1 MKILILTGR
10 FGLGHYSVSEAI
22 KQEINNTNSNI
33 EVEIIDI
40 LDYLMP
46 KASELIYK
54 SFNVLVTKWSNLYN
68 FINTNNE
75 ENNIKT
81 FNYIFVKKIDK
92 LLEEYKPNIIISTL
106 PISSQYISK
115 YKSIKKSNIP
125 LFTFI
130 TDISS
135 HNEWIHKNTDF
146 YFVGDISIKRSL
158 INKGISESKII
169 VTGIPVKQQFK
180 NNVIEFNKKKT
191 KEILIMGGGLGLIS
205 FNEDLFNKLNNEKD
219 IKTTIITGNNRSMY
233 EELKSKYKNINVIGY
248 TNKIN
253 EYMRNADLI
262 VSKSGG
268 ITLFEAIYS
277 ETPIYV
283 VNPFLMQEVKNARFI
298 EERGIGQVVWN
309 EKADI
314 TDDILSIINDDESI
328 EIMKNNMKKIK
339 ENVNQ
344 EEILRIINRFGK
356 EA

>member
-22 KQEINNTNSNI
+22 KQEINNTDSKI

-40 LDYLMP
+40 LEYLMP

-309 EKADI
+309 EKDDI

>member
-1 MKILILTGR
+1 MVILHNARETL
-10 FGLGHYSVSEAI
+10 Y
-22 KQEINNTNSNI
+22 
-33 EVEIIDI
+33 
-40 LDYLMP
+40 
-46 KASELIYK
+46 
-54 SFNVLVTKWSNLYN
+54 LYN

-309 EKADI
+309 EKDDI

>member
-1 MKILILTGR
+1 
-10 FGLGHYSVSEAI
+10 
-22 KQEINNTNSNI
+22 
-33 EVEIIDI
+33 
-40 LDYLMP
+40 
-46 KASELIYK
+46 
-54 SFNVLVTKWSNLYN
+54 
-68 FINTNNE
+68 
-75 ENNIKT
+75 
-81 FNYIFVKKIDK
+81 
-92 LLEEYKPNIIISTL
+92 
-106 PISSQYISK
+106 
-115 YKSIKKSNIP
+115 
-125 LFTFI
+125 
-130 TDISS
+130 
-135 HNEWIHKNTDF
+135 
-146 YFVGDISIKRSL
+146 
-158 INKGISESKII
+158 
-169 VTGIPVKQQFK
+169 
-180 NNVIEFNKKKT
+180 
-191 KEILIMGGGLGLIS
+191 
-205 FNEDLFNKLNNEKD
+205 
-219 IKTTIITGNNRSMY
+219 MY

-309 EKADI
+309 EKDDI

>member
-1 MKILILTGR
+1 MKILIFTGR

-298 EERGIGQVVWN
+298 EERGSGQVVWN
-309 EKADI
+309 EKDDI

>member
-46 KASELIYK
+46 KASEFIYK

-115 YKSIKKSNIP
+115 YKSIKRSNIP

-146 YFVGDISIKRSL
+146 YFVGDIIIKRSL

-205 FNEDLFNKLNNEKD
+205 FNEDLFNRLNNEKG
-219 IKTTIITGNNRSMY
+219 INTTIITGNNRSMY

-298 EERGIGQVVWN
+298 EERKIGQVIWN
-309 EKADI
+309 EKDDI
-314 TDDILSIINDDESI
+314 TDDILSLINDDESI

>member
-205 FNEDLFNKLNNEKD
+205 FSEDLFNKLNNEKD

>member
-22 KQEINNTNSNI
+22 KQEINNTDSKI

-40 LDYLMP
+40 LEYLMP

-54 SFNVLVTKWSNLYN
+54 SFNVLVTKWANLYN

-75 ENNIKT
+75 DNNIKT
-81 FNYIFVKKIDK
+81 FNYMFVKKIDR
-92 LLEEYKPNIIISTL
+92 LFEEVKPDIVISTL

-115 YKSIKKSNIP
+115 YKAIKKVNIP

-146 YFVGDISIKRSL
+146 YFVGDIIIKKSL
-158 INKGISESKII
+158 INKGINEDKII
-169 VTGIPVKQQFK
+169 ITGIPVKQQFK
-180 NNVIEFNKKKT
+180 NNIIEFDKTKK

-205 FNEDLFNKLNNEKD
+205 FNEELFEKLNNENN
-219 IKTTIITGNNRSMY
+219 IKTTIITGNNRKMY
-233 EELKSKYKNINVIGY
+233 EQLKGKYKNINIVGY
-248 TNKIN
+248 TNKIS
-253 EYMRNADLI
+253 EYMKNSDLI

-283 VNPFLMQEVKNARFI
+283 INPFLMQEVKNARFI
-298 EERGIGQVVWN
+298 EERKIGQVIWN
-309 EKADI
+309 ENIDI
-314 TDDILSIINDDESI
+314 TDDILSLINNDEAI
-328 EIMKNNMKKIK
+328 TMMKNNMKSIK
-339 ENVNQ
+339 KNINQ
-344 EEILRIINRFGK
+344 EEILSIIDRFKK

>member
-309 EKADI
+309 EKDDI

>member
-22 KQEINNTNSNI
+22 KQEINNTDSKI

-40 LDYLMP
+40 LEYLMP

-81 FNYIFVKKIDK
+81 FNYMFVKKIDR
-92 LLEEYKPNIIISTL
+92 LFEEVKPDIVISTL

-115 YKSIKKSNIP
+115 YKAIKKVNIP

-146 YFVGDISIKRSL
+146 YFVGDMSIKRNL
-158 INKGISESKII
+158 INKGISPNKII

-309 EKADI
+309 EKANI
-314 TDDILSIINDDESI
+314 TDDILSLINDDEFI
-328 EIMKNNMKKIK
+328 GIMKNNMKIIK
-339 ENVNQ
+339 ENINQ
-344 EEILRIINRFGK
+344 EEILRIINRFEK